1 MLYKI
6 VYKTY
11 YDSTHFIIFTEYGF
25 SRYMWKREETV
36 RNSYDM
42 KLISFTRLKFTAKNL
57 CKCIK
62 KSIYFGEE

>member
-11 YDSTHFIIFTEYGF
+11 YDFHFSISTEYGF

-36 RNSYDM
+36 RNSSDM
-42 KLISFTRLKFTAKNL
+42 KLISFTRLKFTVKNL